1 MIQRR
6 SAAIITLRRFP
17 LSSKSKYAALLLSS
31 VLVVYA
37 IIGGKFG
44 RVSAQ
49 DTSLPQ
55 LEVFTQ
61 VYEKVK
67 NDYVDQ
73 TSMSNATL
81 GAIRGLLE
89 QVDPYSGYL
98 NAKDVAFYKDFS
110 FEKTP
115 GIGVVL
121 TRANGYPLVLEA
133 IPGGPGAKAGL
144 KTFDAI
150 EAIDGVPTRE
160 MNLVQAYAYLANP
173 ADKPVTLTLIGNNRS
188 EPETLKVNREVTRP
202 PAVEAKILP
211 MEIGYVRVPLLTQGK
226 ANDVKKQVEDLVKKG
241 ATGIILDLRSSAAGK
256 DTEGYQLANFFVDTG
271 SLGYLQ
277 GQKVPRKLF
286 PADPKL
292 AITKAPLVV
301 LVDGGTGGPAEIAAA
316 ALKDSKRGTLVGTH
330 TFGTGSRQALIP
342 LDGGAALL
350 ISDAKYYSPSGKDL
364 QMDGVA
370 PDMIASKN
378 RSGPDLNSAATLE
391 APVRT
396 ADPRSEEE
404 IQLEKAIQVLVCT
417 RNKVELERCIPD
429 AKRAA

>member
-1 MIQRR
+1 
-6 SAAIITLRRFP
+6 LN
-17 LSSKSKYAALLLSS
+17 SKSKYAALLLSS

-37 IIGGKFG
+37 IVGGKFG

-55 LEVFTQ
+55 LEVYTQ

-89 QVDPYSGYL
+89 QVDPYAGYL
-98 NAKDVAFYKDFS
+98 NAKDVAFYKDFNL
-110 FEKTP
+110 EKTP
-115 GIGVVL
+115 GIGVIL
-121 TRANGYPLVLEA
+121 TRANGYPLILEA

-188 EPETLKVNREVTRP
+188 EPENVKVNREVTKP
-202 PAVEAKILP
+202 PAVEAKMLQTDIA
-211 MEIGYVRVPLLTQGK
+211 YVRVPLLTQGK
-226 ANDVKKQVEDLVKKG
+226 ANEVKKQLDDLLRKG
-241 ATGIILDLRSSAAGK
+241 ATGVILDLRSSAAGGFGFK
-256 DTEGYQLANFFVDTG
+256 DTEGYMLANFFVDSG

-301 LVDGGTGGPAEIAAA
+301 LVDGGTGGAAEIAAA
-316 ALKDSKRGTLVGTH
+316 ALKENKRGTLVGTH
-330 TFGTGSRQALIP
+330 TFGTGSRQTLIP

-364 QMDGVA
+364 QADGVA
-370 PDMIASKN
+370 PDAVISKGSN
-378 RSGPDLNSAATLE
+378 RPDLNSAATLE
-391 APVRT
+391 APPPST
-396 ADPRSEEE
+396 DPRSEEE
-404 IQLEKAIQVLVCT
+404 IQLERAIQVLVCK
-417 RNKVELERCIPD
+417 RNKVELERCLPD